1 MHGKDPFVLSIA
13 LGKNDRIRSILGLPS
28 LLAMGAAIDLVS
40 GLLSRVELN
49 HKFPLELHPSG
60 KGLPC
65 GASFDHYPPTISPCV
80 STSITSYDYI
90 LYYTSAKG
98 DPHPLCPNTP
108 YNLLHES

>member
-28 LLAMGAAIDLVS
+28 LLAMG
-40 GLLSRVELN
+40 E
-49 HKFPLELHPSG
+49 FPLELHPSG

-65 GASFDHYPPTISPCV
+65 GASFDHYPPTISPGV
-80 STSITSYDYI
+80 STNITSYDSI